1 MRLGTLVHEDL
12 EKAIDFYQKKHSDIF
27 NDKAFKIYSEHQIR
41 LPELKVVGHL
51 DIAIRADK
59 LYVYDFKTA
68 HSFKWRKMFG
78 RVKNRDPMPS
88 VNYQLQLG
96 TYALGMMKESDTKED
111 NVEMGLIWYKK
122 DDSTIKQQIIEN
134 NWIDNAYYYWTELY
148 LSLIHI

>member
-1 MRLGTLVHEDL
+1 
-12 EKAIDFYQKKHSDIF
+12 
-27 NDKAFKIYSEHQIR
+27 
-41 LPELKVVGHL
+41 
-51 DIAIRADK
+51 
-59 LYVYDFKTA
+59 
-68 HSFKWRKMFG
+68 MFG

-134 NWIDNAYYYWTELY
+134 NWIDNANYYWTDIYESIEEEGKPKLGSY
-148 LSLIHI
+148 NTPVYDWECKYCPYYKLHCEGV